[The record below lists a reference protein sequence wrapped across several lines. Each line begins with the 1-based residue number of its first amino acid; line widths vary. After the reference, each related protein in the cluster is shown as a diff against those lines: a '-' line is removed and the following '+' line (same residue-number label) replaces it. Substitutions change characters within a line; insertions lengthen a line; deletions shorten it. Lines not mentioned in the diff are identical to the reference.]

1 MKNFLLSL
9 FFLFF
14 TFLFAYSINV
24 ENKVVLNYQDVN
36 KTFINDQIHLSN
48 TFYYELKIDDI
59 KRLNYDTYYSF
70 NFSLKN
76 LVVGTDQNEDIINII
91 RILTRG
97 FKTRFTTDQ
106 NLNFIYSPNIEYLY
120 LSDPLY
126 QKYKEKIDKSSLNE
140 FANSVFYSFFDWF
153 GKLKNK
159 CHLELVEHSFDI
171 YLSLFYYDSNY
182 TTQLNIG
189 KKGYK
194 ALVIKGQ
201 GKVEKI
207 SKGENLFNGLSIF
220 SSNVSTY
227 EYYDQQTLLPLLLQR
242 EIMIRFDFND
252 PKMKQEYFKKYQK
265 TYIDYKITK
274 TLMLIYSNNL

>member
-14 TFLFAYSINV
+14 IFLFAYSINV
-24 ENKVVLNYQDVN
+24 ENKVVLNYQDIT
-36 KTFINDQIHLSN
+36 KTFINDQPHLSN

-59 KRLNYDTYYSF
+59 KRINYDIYYSF

-76 LVVGTDQNEDIINII
+76 LVIDTNQNGDTVNII
-91 RILTRG
+91 RILKNG
-97 FKTRFTTDQ
+97 FKTQFTTDQ

-140 FANSVFYSFFDWF
+140 FANSAFYSFFDWF

-159 CHLELVEHSFDI
+159 CHLELVKHSFDI
-171 YLSLFYYDSNY
+171 YLSVFYYGNNY

-189 KKGYK
+189 KKKYK
-194 ALVIKGQ
+194 VLLMRGQ
-201 GKVEKI
+201 GKVEKV

-220 SSNVSTY
+220 SSNVNTC

-242 EIMIRFDFND
+242 EIMIRFYFND
-252 PKMKQEYFKKYQK
+252 PKMRQEYFKKYQK

-274 TLMLIYSNNL
+274 TLMLIYSNSL

>member
-14 TFLFAYSINV
+14 ISLFAYSINI
-24 ENKVVLNYQDVN
+24 EKEIILNYQDTT
-36 KTFINDQIHLSN
+36 KTYINDQPYLSN
-48 TFYYELKIDDI
+48 TFYYELKIYDI
-59 KRLNYDTYYSF
+59 KRVNYDTYYSF

-76 LVVGTDQNEDIINII
+76 MVVDTKQNEDTINIV
-91 RILTRG
+91 RILTKG
-97 FKTRFTTDQ
+97 FKTQFTTDQ
-106 NLNFIYSPNIEYLY
+106 NLNFLYSPNIEYLY

-220 SSNVSTY
+220 SSNVNTY

>member
-14 TFLFAYSINV
+14 ISLFAYSINI
-24 ENKVVLNYQDVN
+24 EKEIILNYQDTT
-36 KTFINDQIHLSN
+36 KTYINDQPYLSN
-48 TFYYELKIDDI
+48 TFYYELKIYDI
-59 KRLNYDTYYSF
+59 KRVNYDTYYSF

-76 LVVGTDQNEDIINII
+76 MVVDTKQNEDTINIV
-91 RILTRG
+91 RILTKG
-97 FKTRFTTDQ
+97 FKTQFTTDQ
-106 NLNFIYSPNIEYLY
+106 NLNFLYSPNIEYLY

-194 ALVIKGQ
+194 ALVMRGQ

-220 SSNVSTY
+220 SSNVNTY

>member
-14 TFLFAYSINV
+14 ISLFAYSINI
-24 ENKVVLNYQDVN
+24 EKEIILNYQDTT
-36 KTFINDQIHLSN
+36 KTYINDQPYLSN
-48 TFYYELKIDDI
+48 TFYYELKIYDI
-59 KRLNYDTYYSF
+59 KRVNYDTYYSF

-76 LVVGTDQNEDIINII
+76 MVVDTKQNEDTINIV
-91 RILTRG
+91 RILTKG
-97 FKTRFTTDQ
+97 FKTQFTTDQ
-106 NLNFIYSPNIEYLY
+106 NLNFLYSPNIEYLY

-194 ALVIKGQ
+194 ALVMRGQ